1 MFLVFNREK
10 ICTYIVSL
18 LTVMMLLFTVANL
31 NQNNKTMVETST
43 NLEKSSN
50 VENKIITEQN

>member
-50 VENKIITEQN
+50 VENEIITEQN